1 MYKLVETQNN
11 SPSYKLMDPG
21 VNENVSLVD
30 VTFDSLRKDGTGGN
44 VIRFYFQDEEG
55 AKFTQT
61 YMEVTSVE
69 RLKESAKNAAQS
81 GRPWSSTPEQLHSDL
96 LRNVGE
102 SIYHILTAFIPK
114 DKVTIGGSTW
124 DELGKNVLDLVGRSY
139 DGLKFKIKCVY
150 DKQGKYLQF
159 PNRPLQPFVLPQDSS
174 VELMVGSRDNI
185 TPAQPTKEVEI
196 SQSALSKEDGD
207 IW

>member
-1 MYKLVETQNN
+1 MYKLVETTN
-11 SPSYKLMDPG
+11 SPGYQLMSAG
-21 VNENVSLVD
+21 VNESVSLVD

-69 RLKESAKNAAQS
+69 RLKESAKNASQS

-102 SIYHILTAFIPK
+102 SLYHILTAFIPK
-114 DKVTIGGSTW
+114 EKVSIGGSTW
-124 DELGKNVLDLVGRSY
+124 DELGKNVLGLVGRSY

-159 PNRPLQPFVLPQDSS
+159 PNRPLQPFMLPAESA
-174 VELMVGSRDNI
+174 VNLTVGSRDNI
-185 TPAQPTKEVEI
+185 TPAQPTKEAEI
-196 SQSALSKEDGD
+196 SQSALSKKDGD

>member
-1 MYKLVETQNN
+1 MYKLVETTN
-11 SPSYKLMDPG
+11 SPGYQLMSAG
-21 VNENVSLVD
+21 VNESVSLVD

-69 RLKESAKNAAQS
+69 RLKESAKNASQS

-102 SIYHILTAFIPK
+102 SLYHILTAFIPK
-114 DKVTIGGSTW
+114 EKVSIGGSTW
-124 DELGKNVLDLVGRSY
+124 DELGKNVLGLVGRSY

-159 PNRPLQPFVLPQDSS
+159 PNRPLQPFMLPKESA
-174 VELMVGSRDNI
+174 VNLTVGSRDNI

-196 SQSALSKEDGD
+196 SSSEGKDGD

>member
-1 MYKLVETQNN
+1 MYKLVETTN
-11 SPSYKLMDPG
+11 SPGYQLMSAG
-21 VNENVSLVD
+21 VNESVSLVD

-69 RLKESAKNAAQS
+69 RLKESAKNASQS

-102 SIYHILTAFIPK
+102 SLYHILTAFIPK
-114 DKVTIGGSTW
+114 EKVSIGGSTW
-124 DELGKNVLDLVGRSY
+124 DELGKNVLGLVGRSY

-159 PNRPLQPFVLPQDSS
+159 PNRPLQPFMLPAESA
-174 VELMVGSRDNI
+174 VNLTVGSRDNI

-196 SQSALSKEDGD
+196 SSSKGSDGD